1 MGEGINGMHQCECQP
16 VQLYMYLYL
25 CVSRRAYDGQ
35 VGGADADAMQ
45 LNVESSKK
53 GSFRV

>member
-1 MGEGINGMHQCECQP
+1 MCQP
-16 VQLYMYLYL
+16 VQLYKYLYL

-45 LNVESSKK
+45 LDVEGSKIEQEQEQP
-53 GSFRV
+53 